1 MTRNEILA
9 ENILLEKSQLEEA
22 ENLNHI
28 RQLEEERTELQ
39 KELGTNIFINIS
51 LNKIFLILMM
61 YTTTKISLSN

>member
-22 ENLNHI
+22 ENINHI

-39 KELGTNIFINIS
+39 KELGY
-51 LNKIFLILMM
+51 
-61 YTTTKISLSN
+61 YTTTATTTTITTIS